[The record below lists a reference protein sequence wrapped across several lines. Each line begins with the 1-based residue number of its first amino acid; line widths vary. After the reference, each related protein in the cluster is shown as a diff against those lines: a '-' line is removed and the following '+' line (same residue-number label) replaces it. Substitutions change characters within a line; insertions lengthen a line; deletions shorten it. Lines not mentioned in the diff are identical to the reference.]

1 MTQTE
6 TASDLAP
13 NRAPDERII
22 CALDVPTTAEAAALV
37 ERVQDAVGFYK
48 IGLQLFA
55 AGGMDLARDLKAD
68 GRKVFLDWKLHD
80 IGATVEKAA
89 ANLAEAGCDLL
100 TVHAR
105 PQVMAAAARGV
116 AGSGLKVLGVTV
128 LTSLTAEDL
137 IADDHSLSPADLVER
152 RVRQALEAGIDG
164 VVASPH
170 EAARVRA
177 IAAQAGR
184 DDFLIVTPGVRPE
197 GAALD
202 DQARAATPEAALRA
216 GATHLV
222 IGRPITAAADPRQA
236 ALAIAET
243 IALI

>member
-1 MTQTE
+1 MTP
-6 TASDLAP
+6 TAEVRP
-13 NRAPDERII
+13 NRPPDPRLI
-22 CALDVPTTAEAAALV
+22 CALDLPTVAEARALV
-37 ERVQDAVGFYK
+37 AATSDAVGFYK

-55 AGGMDLARDLKAD
+55 SDGMGLARELKAS
-68 GRKVFLDWKLHD
+68 GHRIFLDWKLHD

-89 ANLAEAGCDLL
+89 AVLAEAGCDLL

-128 LTSLTAEDL
+128 LTSLDAEDL
-137 IADDHSLSPADLVER
+137 IADDHSLSPALLVEH

-164 VVASPH
+164 VVSSPH
-170 EAARVRA
+170 EAARVRE
-177 IAAQAGR
+177 IALAAGR
-184 DDFLIVTPGVRPE
+184 DDFLIVTPGVRPA

-202 DQARAATPEAALRA
+202 DQARAATPEQALRD

-222 IGRPITAAADPRQA
+222 IGRPISAATDPRAA
-236 ALAIAET
+236 ALAIAGQM
-243 IALI
+243 ALV